1 MSIKYREGYKYQ
13 LYEDASVMSGITGY
27 DIKTEYIDLS
37 PSGILTVK
45 RGYAWDGASGPTIDT
60 DTSMSGS
67 LFHDALYQLM
77 REKHLPP
84 ECREAA
90 DYLLY
95 RVCADAG
102 MYELRARGWYDA
114 VRALAASAADPKN
127 DRPILE
133 AP

>member
-13 LYEDASVMSGITGY
+13 LAEDCSVMSGITGY
-27 DIKTEYIDLS
+27 DIKTEYIELT
-37 PSGILTVK
+37 PSGIMTLK
-45 RGYAWDGASGPTIDT
+45 RGYACDGASGPTVDT
-60 DTSMSGS
+60 KSSIRAAF
-67 LFHDALYQLM
+67 FHDGGYQLM
-77 REKHLPP
+77 REKRLPP
-84 ECREAA
+84 ECREAF

-95 RVCADAG
+95 RLCVEDG
-102 MYELRARGWYDA
+102 MYELRARVWYDA

>member
-13 LYEDASVMSGITGY
+13 LAEDCSVMSGITGY
-27 DIKTEYIDLS
+27 DIKTEYIELR
-37 PSGILTVK
+37 PSGILIVK
-45 RGYAWDGASGPTIDT
+45 KGYAWDGASGPTVDT
-60 DTSMSGS
+60 LSSMSGS
-67 LFHDALYQLM
+67 LYHDALYQLM
-77 REKHLPP
+77 REKRLPP

-95 RVCADAG
+95 RVCVDAG
-102 MYELRARGWYDA
+102 MYELRARVWYDF
-114 VRALAASAADPKN
+114 VRELASGAADPKN